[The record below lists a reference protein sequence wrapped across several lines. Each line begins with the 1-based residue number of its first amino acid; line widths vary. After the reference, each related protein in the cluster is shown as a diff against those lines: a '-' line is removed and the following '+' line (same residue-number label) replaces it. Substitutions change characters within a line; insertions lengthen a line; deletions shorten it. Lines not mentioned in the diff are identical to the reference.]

1 MGVPASLG
9 PGLRTVSGA
18 KRSLGAT
25 LPPRAVCTMS
35 EVHRQSRKTRFALA
49 VAEGISPQRWARK
62 NKVSKSTVYRWAK
75 EPKVRAR
82 IDSIRCRAI
91 DRAVGRMAK
100 HATWAVEGIV
110 KLADN
115 ATSESVRLAA
125 LRTIYTQLT
134 QLPQEG
140 IKR

>member
-1 MGVPASLG
+1 
-9 PGLRTVSGA
+9 
-18 KRSLGAT
+18 
-25 LPPRAVCTMS
+25 MS

-49 VAEGISPQRWARK
+49 VAQGVSPQRWARK

-134 QLPQEG
+134 TTQPFGGLEDRIAKLEEQHHARPFSTS
-140 IKR
+140 